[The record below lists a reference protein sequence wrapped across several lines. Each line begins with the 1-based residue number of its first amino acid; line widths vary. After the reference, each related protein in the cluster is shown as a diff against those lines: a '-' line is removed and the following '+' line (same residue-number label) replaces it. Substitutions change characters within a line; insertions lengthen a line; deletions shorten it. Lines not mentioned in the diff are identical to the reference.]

1 MLAIDRRG
9 GGRRRERGLGAGI
22 GYRVRDR
29 ARRAPRGEVRANL
42 GLGPRARGVVRG
54 RGDVSI
60 VLAENLDEVHATH
73 EVVVVRLHR
82 GVGSDGTRASG
93 VTPGS
98 GRGSGRRDDRVRGA
112 CGGAGTVGGRSA
124 RTNGGEGRARR
135 SERRAGWPTAP
146 HGRRDHSL
154 VSSERLFPDFPVRSD
169 RSVGHA
175 VRLRIG
181 HPSGCRCDRRRQPIL
196 FQPERGVGQNDIFSP
211 AACHTRRPSRGDEVF
226 ASRRVDPYRERTLDA
241 SDVRSRPH
249 LRVAAPRHP
258 SSRGN
263 FLLFLTDGRSFPR
276 ARAARRPHAAHG
288 EARASRVRPRSVDEP
303 RRGGERGRR
312 RDSRARH
319 QRVHQAQG
327 PEAVLGVRAVGS
339 TAILRG

>member
-1 MLAIDRRG
+1 MADRPSRPS
-9 GGRRRERGLGAGI
+9 RPLPRLL
-22 GYRVRDR
+22 R
-29 ARRAPRGEVRANL
+29 AFI
-42 GLGPRARGVVRG
+42 
-54 RGDVSI
+54 S
-60 VLAENLDEVHATH
+60 
-73 EVVVVRLHR
+73 RL
-82 GVGSDGTRASG
+82 SG
-93 VTPGS
+93 
-98 GRGSGRRDDRVRGA
+98 
-112 CGGAGTVGGRSA
+112 
-124 RTNGGEGRARR
+124 
-135 SERRAGWPTAP
+135 
-146 HGRRDHSL
+146 
-154 VSSERLFPDFPVRSD
+154 PVRS
-169 RSVGHA
+169 VGRTRRPPPNWA
-175 VRLRIG
+175 SLRLPLR
-181 HPSGCRCDRRRQPIL
+181 PTTSSQPIL

-241 SDVRSRPH
+241 SDVRSRPR

-276 ARAARRPHAAHG
+276 ARSARRPHAAHG

-312 RDSRARH
+312 RDGRARH